1 MLVPFVGARE
11 AQCPPLKDPGTL
23 AHELSVSSERR
34 KAPFPSPS
42 PECPWAQGVASI
54 PMADVGEVVLCPRS
68 GAVTLRNRSRLP
80 SAPPSQLTTRDA

>member
-1 MLVPFVGARE
+1 MSTPKGSR
-11 AQCPPLKDPGTL
+11 DPGPRARCL
-23 AHELSVSSERR
+23 LRRR
-34 KAPFPSPS
+34 KASFPSPS
-42 PECPWAQGVASI
+42 PECPWAQGVESI